1 MKKIVIFAGTTEGRR
16 LSEILAD
23 AGIAHTVCVA
33 TEYGEI
39 VMREQTDSTE
49 AAQADG
55 QPLVELHCGRM
66 DREQMQKFLHDE
78 GYEIVV
84 DATHPYARAVTEN
97 LWGAV
102 DTLKSLEKDAHFPIY
117 LRLEREIAGITEA
130 DGNVTNIQYFENNA
144 DCAKA
149 LENTEGNILLTT
161 GSKELA
167 VYCASGRLNNRLYVR
182 ILPGRESLEL
192 CMDQGIKGRQ
202 ILALQ
207 GPFSTEMNAA
217 ILKQYDIRHMV
228 TKNSGRT
235 GGYQEKLA
243 AAEMLGIPVYV
254 IEPAQKTSDA
264 AGNIPGTD
272 AYSFAGICGKLE
284 QLCDCKLSPQ
294 GSLEICLAGIGMGS
308 KDGQTQEVQH
318 AIETADILL
327 GAERMIEGYSA
338 RIEKKP
344 YYMTAQILPY
354 LEQLQE
360 SESLAQQGTLR
371 VTVLFSGDTGFYSG
385 CRKLYVALQEAIAAG
400 QLKGSVKILPGISS
414 VVSLAARVGESYE
427 DAAVLSMHGK
437 KLNHLPA
444 TVAGHEKTFL
454 LTSGSEDIRKIGRML
469 TETGLG
475 TCEVIVGYQLS
486 YPEEN
491 IRILTPE
498 QCEEIT
504 EDGLYTCMIRNPHP
518 QPGRLTHGR
527 EDTCFLRD
535 SSGTEG
541 KMRRTPMTKEEVREV
556 SICKLHLTERSV
568 VYDIGSGT
576 GSVAVEIAGLS
587 GQLQVYA
594 IERKP
599 EAVELLRKNRE
610 HFRMDNMEI
619 IEAPA
624 PEGLEE
630 LPVPTHAFIGG
641 SGGRLQEILQV
652 LYRKNPHM
660 RIVINAISMET
671 IAELREVMETFPVED
686 EEILQMQ
693 VNRVKKFWSYHL
705 PQAENPVWICSFTF
719 RERETDLVDKVKKAL
734 LAEEENRNR
743 GNGEVQR

>member
-39 VMREQTDSTE
+39 VMREQTDAETVR
-49 AAQADG
+49 AKG
-55 QPLVELHCGRM
+55 QPLVSLHRGRM
-66 DREQMQKFLHDE
+66 DREQMEEFLRNE

-84 DATHPYARAVTEN
+84 DATHPYARVVTEN
-97 LWGAV
+97 IRDAV
-102 DTLKSLEKDAHFPIY
+102 KTQSPIY
-117 LRLEREIAGITEA
+117 LRLEREIAETPEA
-130 DGNVTNIQYFENNA
+130 EDPAVSIRYFESNA
-144 DCAKA
+144 DCANV

-167 VYCASGRLNNRLYVR
+167 TYCASGRLHDRLYVR

-192 CMDQGIKGRQ
+192 CMEQGIKGRQ

-207 GPFSTEMNAA
+207 GPFSTEMNVA

-235 GGYQEKLA
+235 GGYQEKLEA
-243 AAEMLGIPVYV
+243 AKMLGIPVYV
-254 IEPAQKTSDA
+254 IQPARKAWDT
-264 AGNIPGTD
+264 
-272 AYSFAGICGKLE
+272 YSFAGICEKLE
-284 QLCDCKLSPQ
+284 QLCDCKISGQ
-294 GSLEICLAGIGMGS
+294 GSMEICLAGIGMGS
-308 KDGQTQEVQH
+308 KVGQTQEVQH

-327 GAERMIEGYSA
+327 GAERMIERYSA
-338 RIEKKP
+338 KIEKRP
-344 YYMTAQILPY
+344 YYMTEQILPY

-360 SESLAQQGTLR
+360 NGITAQKDPLR

-385 CRKLYVALQEAIAAG
+385 CRKLYVALQEAVAIGALNAE
-400 QLKGSVKILPGISS
+400 VRILPGISS
-414 VVSLAARVGESYE
+414 VATLAARVGESYE
-427 DAAVLSMHGK
+427 DAAILSMHGK
-437 KLNHLPA
+437 KLNRLST
-444 TVAGHEKTFL
+444 TVESHEKVFL
-454 LTSGSEDIRKIGRML
+454 LTSGSEDIRKIGRSLAEAGL
-469 TETGLG
+469 TD
-475 TCEVIVGYQLS
+475 CEVTVGYQLS
-486 YPEEN
+486 YPEES
-491 IRILTPE
+491 IRILTPG
-498 QCEEIT
+498 QCEKIT
-504 EDGLYTCMIRNPHP
+504 GEGLYTCLIRNPHW
-518 QPGRLTHGR
+518 QPERLTHGR
-527 EDTCFLRD
+527 ADICFLRD
-535 SSGTEG
+535 A
-541 KMRRTPMTKEEVREV
+541 KTPMTKEEVREV
-556 SICKLHLTERSV
+556 SICKLHLTQNAV

-576 GSVAVEIAGLS
+576 GSVAIEIAGVP
-587 GQLQVYA
+587 GRVQVYA

-610 HFRMDNMEI
+610 HFHMDNIQI

-641 SGGRLQEILQV
+641 SGGRLLDILQV

-671 IAELREVMETFPVED
+671 IAELKEVLDTFPVEE

-693 VNRVKKFWSYHL
+693 VSRVKKLLNYHL

-719 RERETDLVDKVKKAL
+719 RETGTDPMDNEKKTKQDAGETGNGK
-734 LAEEENRNR
+734 
-743 GNGEVQR
+743 NGEVQR

>member
-16 LSEILAD
+16 LSEILAE
-23 AGIAHTVCVA
+23 AGVAHTVCVA

-39 VMREQTDSTE
+39 VMREQTETMD
-49 AAQADG
+49 AAQAG
-55 QPLVELHCGRM
+55 SHPLVCLHRGRM
-66 DREQMQKFLHDE
+66 DREQMQNFLRE
-78 GYEIVV
+78 GEYEVVV
-84 DATHPYARAVTEN
+84 DATHPYAQIVTEN
-97 LWGAV
+97 IRSAV
-102 DTLKSLEKDAHFPIY
+102 EALQPLEKETQFPIY
-117 LRLEREIAGITEA
+117 LRLEREISGAAEA
-130 DGNVTNIQYFENNA
+130 DDSAENIRYFEKNA

-149 LENTEGNILLTT
+149 LEDTEGNILLTT

-167 VYCASGRLNNRLYVR
+167 AYCASGRLNDRLYVR

-192 CMDQGIKGRQ
+192 CMEQGIKGRQ

-217 ILKQYDIRHMV
+217 IFKQYDIRHMV
-228 TKNSGRT
+228 TKNSGRA
-235 GGYQEKLA
+235 GGYQEKLEA
-243 AAEMLGIPVYV
+243 AKLQKIPVYV
-254 IEPAQKTSDA
+254 IEPEQKTSDA
-264 AGNIPGTD
+264 AGSTGGRDT
-272 AYSFAGICGKLE
+272 YSFTGICEKLE
-284 QLCDCKLSPQ
+284 QFCGCKISPR

-308 KDGQTQEVQH
+308 RDNLTGEVQH

-344 YYMTAQILPY
+344 YYMTTQILPY
-354 LEQLQE
+354 LEKLQE
-360 SESLAQQGTLR
+360 SDIMAQHETLR

-385 CRKLYVALQEAIAAG
+385 CGKLYAALQEAVATG
-400 QLKGSVKILPGISS
+400 WLKGRVQILPGLSS

-437 KLNHLPA
+437 KMNRLAA
-444 TVAGHEKTFL
+444 TVESHEKTFL

-469 TETGLG
+469 TETGL
-475 TCEVIVGYQLS
+475 TDCEVIAGYQMS

-491 IRILTPE
+491 IRFLTPE
-498 QCEEIT
+498 QCEEVT
-504 EDGLYTCMIRNPHP
+504 EEGLYTCLIRNPHP

-527 EDTCFLRD
+527 ADACFLRD
-535 SSGTEG
+535 TSGTEG
-541 KMRRTPMTKEEVREV
+541 KLRRTPMTKEEVREV
-556 SICKLHLTERSV
+556 SICKLHLTKRAV

-587 GQLQVYA
+587 GQVQVYA

-610 HFRMDNMEI
+610 YFHMDNMQI

-641 SGGRLQEILQV
+641 SGGRLLEILQV

-671 IAELREVMETFPVED
+671 IEELREVLKAFPVEE

-693 VNRVKKFWSYHL
+693 VNRVKKLGSYHM

-719 RERETDLVDKVKKAL
+719 RERGTDPADNV
-734 LAEEENRNR
+734 
-743 GNGEVQR
+743 

>member
-23 AGIAHTVCVA
+23 AGISHTVCVA

-39 VMREQTDSTE
+39 VMREQMDAE
-49 AAQADG
+49 AAGAKK
-55 QPLVELHCGRM
+55 QPLVFLHRGRM
-66 DREQMQKFLHDE
+66 DRKQMEEFLCNE
-78 GYEIVV
+78 GYDIVV
-84 DATHPYARAVTEN
+84 DATHPYARVVTEN
-97 LWGAV
+97 IRDAV
-102 DTLKSLEKDAHFPIY
+102 KTQSPIY
-117 LRLEREIAGITEA
+117 LRLEREISQTPEA
-130 DGNVTNIQYFENNA
+130 EDPAVSIRYFESNA

-167 VYCASGRLNNRLYVR
+167 TYCASGRLHDRLYVR

-192 CMDQGIKGRQ
+192 CMEQGIKGRQ

-235 GGYQEKLA
+235 GGYQEKLEA
-243 AAEMLGIPVYV
+243 AKMLGIPVYV
-254 IEPAQKTSDA
+254 IEPARKTPDA
-264 AGNIPGTD
+264 TGHMLRTD
-272 AYSFAGICGKLE
+272 TYSFTGICEKLE
-284 QLCDCKLSPQ
+284 QLCDCKLSGQ
-294 GSLEICLAGIGMGS
+294 GSMEICLAGIGMGS

-318 AIETADILL
+318 AIETVDILL
-327 GAERMIEGYSA
+327 GAERMIERYSA
-338 RIEKKP
+338 KIEKRP
-344 YYMTAQILPY
+344 YYMAEQILPY
-354 LEQLQE
+354 LEQLQKNG
-360 SESLAQQGTLR
+360 LTAQKDPLR

-400 QLKGSVKILPGISS
+400 ALNAEVRILPGISS

-427 DAAVLSMHGK
+427 DAAILSMHGK
-437 KLNHLPA
+437 KLNRLSA
-444 TVAGHEKTFL
+444 TVESHEKVFL
-454 LTSGSEDIRKIGRML
+454 LTSGSEDIRKIGRLLAEAGL
-469 TETGLG
+469 TD
-475 TCEVIVGYQLS
+475 CEVIVGYQLS
-486 YPEEN
+486 YPEES
-491 IRILTPE
+491 IRTLTPE

-504 EDGLYTCMIRNPHP
+504 GEGLYTCLIRNPHW
-518 QPGRLTHGR
+518 QPERLTHGR
-527 EDTCFLRD
+527 ADICFLRD
-535 SSGTEG
+535 A
-541 KMRRTPMTKEEVREV
+541 KTPMTKEEVREV
-556 SICKLHLTERSV
+556 SICKLHLTQNAV

-576 GSVAVEIAGLS
+576 GSVAIEIAGMP
-587 GQLQVYA
+587 GGVQVYA

-599 EAVELLRKNRE
+599 EAVELLRKNRAQF
-610 HFRMDNMEI
+610 HMDNIQI

-641 SGGRLQEILQV
+641 SGGRLLDILRV

-671 IAELREVMETFPVED
+671 IAELKEVLDTFPVAE

-693 VNRVKKFWSYHL
+693 VSRVKKLGGYHL
-705 PQAENPVWICSFTF
+705 PKAENPVWICSFTF
-719 RERETDLVDKVKKAL
+719 REIGTDPMDNEEKTKPDAGETGNGK
-734 LAEEENRNR
+734 
-743 GNGEVQR
+743 NGEVQR

>member
-39 VMREQTDSTE
+39 VMREQTVAD
-49 AAQADG
+49 AAGAKE
-55 QPLVELHCGRM
+55 QPLVSLRRGRM
-66 DREQMQKFLHDE
+66 DQKQMEEFLCNE

-84 DATHPYARAVTEN
+84 DATHPYAKVVTEN
-97 LWGAV
+97 LRGAV
-102 DTLKSLEKDAHFPIY
+102 ATLQTSEKKAQFPIY
-117 LRLEREIAGITEA
+117 LRLEREIVETPEA
-130 DGNVTNIQYFENNA
+130 ENPAVNIRYFESNA
-144 DCAKA
+144 DCARA

-167 VYCASGRLNNRLYVR
+167 MYCTSGRLHDRLYVR

-192 CMDQGIKGRQ
+192 CMEQGIKGRQ

-235 GGYQEKLA
+235 GGYQEKLEA
-243 AAEMLGIPVYV
+243 AKILGIPVYV
-254 IEPAQKTSDA
+254 IQPAKKA
-264 AGNIPGTD
+264 VD
-272 AYSFAGICGKLE
+272 AYSFAGICRKLE
-284 QLCDCKLSPQ
+284 QLCDCKFSGQ
-294 GSLEICLAGIGMGS
+294 GSMEIRLAGIGMGS

-327 GAERMIEGYSA
+327 GAERMIERYSA
-338 RIEKKP
+338 KIEKRP
-344 YYMTAQILPY
+344 YYMTEQILPY
-354 LEQLQE
+354 LEQLQKNGIT
-360 SESLAQQGTLR
+360 AQQKPLR

-385 CRKLYVALQEAIAAG
+385 CRKLYVALQEAVAAG
-400 QLKGSVKILPGISS
+400 VLNAGVQILPGISS
-414 VVSLAARVGESYE
+414 VVSLSARVGESYE
-427 DAAVLSMHGK
+427 DAAILSMHGK
-437 KLNHLPA
+437 KLNRLSA
-444 TVAGHEKTFL
+444 TVESHEKVFL
-454 LTSGSEDIRKIGRML
+454 LTSGSEDIRKIGRLLAEAGL
-469 TETGLG
+469 TD
-475 TCEVIVGYQLS
+475 CEVTVGYQMS

-491 IRILTPE
+491 IRLLTPGK
-498 QCEEIT
+498 CEEIT
-504 EDGLYTCMIRNPHP
+504 EEGLYTCLIRNPHW
-518 QPGRLTHGR
+518 QPERLTHGR
-527 EDTCFLRD
+527 ADTCFLRD
-535 SSGTEG
+535 A
-541 KMRRTPMTKEEVREV
+541 KTPMTKEEVREV
-556 SICKLHLTERSV
+556 SICKLHLTQNAV

-576 GSVAVEIAGLS
+576 GSVAIEIAGVP
-587 GQLQVYA
+587 GEVQVYA

-610 HFRMDNMEI
+610 QFHMDNIQI

-641 SGGRLQEILQV
+641 SGGRLMDILRV
-652 LYRKNPHM
+652 LYRKNSHM

-671 IAELREVMETFPVED
+671 IAEFKEVLDTFPVEE

-693 VNRVKKFWSYHL
+693 VSRVKKLGGYHL

-719 RERETDLVDKVKKAL
+719 REIGTDPMDNATKTKQDAGETGNGK
-734 LAEEENRNR
+734 
-743 GNGEVQR
+743 NGEVQR

>member
-39 VMREQTDSTE
+39 VMREQMDAE
-49 AAQADG
+49 AAGAKK
-55 QPLVELHCGRM
+55 QPLVSLHRGRM
-66 DREQMQKFLHDE
+66 DRKQIEEFLCNE

-84 DATHPYARAVTEN
+84 DATHPYARVVTEN
-97 LWGAV
+97 IRDAV
-102 DTLKSLEKDAHFPIY
+102 KTQSPIY
-117 LRLEREIAGITEA
+117 LRLEREISKTPEA
-130 DGNVTNIQYFENNA
+130 EDPAVSIRYFESNA

-167 VYCASGRLNNRLYVR
+167 TYCASGRLRERLYVR

-192 CMDQGIKGRQ
+192 CMEQGIKGRQ

-235 GGYQEKLA
+235 GGYQEKLEA
-243 AAEMLGIPVYV
+243 AKMLGIPVYV
-254 IEPAQKTSDA
+254 IEPARKTPDA
-264 AGNIPGTD
+264 TGHMLRTD
-272 AYSFAGICGKLE
+272 TYSFAGICGKLE
-284 QLCDCKLSPQ
+284 QLCDCKLSGQ
-294 GSLEICLAGIGMGS
+294 GSMEICLAGIGMGS

-327 GAERMIEGYSA
+327 GAERMIERYSA
-338 RIEKKP
+338 KIEKRP
-344 YYMTAQILPY
+344 YYMTEQILPY
-354 LEQLQE
+354 LEQLQKNGIT
-360 SESLAQQGTLR
+360 AQKDPLR

-385 CRKLYVALQEAIAAG
+385 CRKLYVALQETIAAG
-400 QLKGSVKILPGISS
+400 ALNAGVRILPGISS

-427 DAAVLSMHGK
+427 DAAILSMHGK
-437 KLNHLPA
+437 KLNRLSA
-444 TVAGHEKTFL
+444 TVESHEKVFL
-454 LTSGSEDIRKIGRML
+454 LTSGSEDIRKIGRLLAEAGL
-469 TETGLG
+469 TD
-475 TCEVIVGYQLS
+475 CEVIVGYQLS
-486 YPEEN
+486 YPEES

-498 QCEEIT
+498 QCEKIT
-504 EDGLYTCMIRNPHP
+504 GEGLYTCLIHNPHW
-518 QPGRLTHGR
+518 QPERLTHGR
-527 EDTCFLRD
+527 ADICFLRD
-535 SSGTEG
+535 A
-541 KMRRTPMTKEEVREV
+541 KTPMTKEEVREV
-556 SICKLHLTERSV
+556 SICKLHLTENAV

-576 GSVAVEIAGLS
+576 GSVAIEIAGVP
-587 GQLQVYA
+587 GGVQVYA

-610 HFRMDNMEI
+610 HFHMDNIQI

-641 SGGRLQEILQV
+641 SSGRLLDILQT

-671 IAELREVMETFPVED
+671 IAELKEVLDTFPVEE

-693 VNRVKKFWSYHL
+693 VSRVKKLGGYHL

-719 RERETDLVDKVKKAL
+719 RETGTDPMDNAKKIKPGIGEAG
-734 LAEEENRNR
+734 N
-743 GNGEVQR
+743 GKNGEVQR

>member
-1 MKKIVIFAGTTEGRR
+1 MKKTVIFAGTTEGRR

-23 AGIAHTVCVA
+23 AGITHTVCVA

-39 VMREQTDSTE
+39 VMREQTDAE
-49 AAQADG
+49 AARTKE
-55 QPLVELHCGRM
+55 QPFVSLHRGRM
-66 DREQMQKFLHDE
+66 DREQMEEFLRNE

-84 DATHPYARAVTEN
+84 DATHPYARVVTEN
-97 LWGAV
+97 IQSAV
-102 DTLKSLEKDAHFPIY
+102 NTLRTTERETQFPIY
-117 LRLEREIAGITEA
+117 LRLEREISETPEA
-130 DGNVTNIQYFENNA
+130 EDPVVSIRYFESNA

-167 VYCASGRLNNRLYVR
+167 TYCASGRLHDRLYVR

-192 CMDQGIKGRQ
+192 CMEQGIKGRQ

-235 GGYQEKLA
+235 GGYQEKLEA
-243 AAEMLGIPVYV
+243 AKMLGIPVYV
-254 IEPAQKTSDA
+254 IEPARKTPDA
-264 AGNIPGTD
+264 TGHMLRTD
-272 AYSFAGICGKLE
+272 TYSFAEICGKLE
-284 QLCDCKLSPQ
+284 QLCDCKLSGQ
-294 GSLEICLAGIGMGS
+294 GSMEICLAGIGMGS

-327 GAERMIEGYSA
+327 GAERMIERYSA
-338 RIEKKP
+338 KIEKRP
-344 YYMTAQILPY
+344 YYMTEQILPY
-354 LEQLQE
+354 LEQLQKNG
-360 SESLAQQGTLR
+360 LTAQKDPLR

-385 CRKLYVALQEAIAAG
+385 CRKLYVALQEAVAAG
-400 QLKGSVKILPGISS
+400 ALNAGVRILPGISS
-414 VVSLAARVGESYE
+414 VATLAARVGESYE
-427 DAAVLSMHGK
+427 DAAILSMHGK
-437 KLNHLPA
+437 KLNRLSA
-444 TVAGHEKTFL
+444 TVESHEKVFL
-454 LTSGSEDIRKIGRML
+454 LTSGSEDIRKIGHLLAEAGL
-469 TETGLG
+469 TD
-475 TCEVIVGYQLS
+475 CEVIVGYQLS
-486 YPEEN
+486 YPEES
-491 IRILTPE
+491 IRILTPG

-504 EDGLYTCMIRNPHP
+504 EEGLYTCLICNPHW
-518 QPGRLTHGR
+518 QPERLTHGR
-527 EDTCFLRD
+527 ADICFLRD
-535 SSGTEG
+535 ASETEG
-541 KMRRTPMTKEEVREV
+541 KIRRTPMTKEEVREV
-556 SICKLHLTERSV
+556 SICKLHLTQNAV

-576 GSVAVEIAGLS
+576 GSVAIEIAGVP
-587 GQLQVYA
+587 GGVQVYA

-610 HFRMDNMEI
+610 HFHMDNIQI

-641 SGGRLQEILQV
+641 SGGRLLDILQV

-671 IAELREVMETFPVED
+671 IAELKEVLDTFPVEE

-693 VNRVKKFWSYHL
+693 VSRVKKLLSYHL

-719 RERETDLVDKVKKAL
+719 RETGTDPMDNEKKTKQDAGETGNGK
-734 LAEEENRNR
+734 
-743 GNGEVQR
+743 NGEVQR

>member
-23 AGIAHTVCVA
+23 AGITHTVCVA

-39 VMREQTDSTE
+39 VMREQTDAETARTKE
-49 AAQADG
+49 
-55 QPLVELHCGRM
+55 QPFVSLHRGRM
-66 DREQMQKFLHDE
+66 DREQMEEFLRNE

-84 DATHPYARAVTEN
+84 DATHPYARVVTEN
-97 LWGAV
+97 IQSAV
-102 DTLKSLEKDAHFPIY
+102 NTLRTTERETQFPIY
-117 LRLEREIAGITEA
+117 LRLEREIAETPEA
-130 DGNVTNIQYFENNA
+130 EDPAVSIRYFESNA

-167 VYCASGRLNNRLYVR
+167 TYCASGRLHDRLYVR

-192 CMDQGIKGRQ
+192 CMEQGIKGRQ

-207 GPFSTEMNAA
+207 GPFSTEMNVA

-235 GGYQEKLA
+235 GGYQEKLEA
-243 AAEMLGIPVYV
+243 AKMLGIPVYV
-254 IEPAQKTSDA
+254 IQPAGKAWDT
-264 AGNIPGTD
+264 
-272 AYSFAGICGKLE
+272 YSFAGICEKLE
-284 QLCDCKLSPQ
+284 QLCDCKISGQ
-294 GSLEICLAGIGMGS
+294 GSMEICLAGIGMGS
-308 KDGQTQEVQH
+308 KVGQTQEVQH

-327 GAERMIEGYSA
+327 GAERMIERYSA
-338 RIEKKP
+338 KIEKRP
-344 YYMTAQILPY
+344 YYMTEQILPY

-360 SESLAQQGTLR
+360 NGITAQKDPLR

-385 CRKLYVALQEAIAAG
+385 CRKLYVALQEAVAIGALNAE
-400 QLKGSVKILPGISS
+400 VRILPGISS
-414 VVSLAARVGESYE
+414 VATLAARVGESYE
-427 DAAVLSMHGK
+427 DAAILSMHGK
-437 KLNHLPA
+437 KLNRLST
-444 TVAGHEKTFL
+444 TVESHEKVFL
-454 LTSGSEDIRKIGRML
+454 LTSGSEDIRKIGRSLAEAGL
-469 TETGLG
+469 TD
-475 TCEVIVGYQLS
+475 CEVTVGYQLS
-486 YPEEN
+486 YPEES
-491 IRILTPE
+491 IRILTPG

-504 EDGLYTCMIRNPHP
+504 GEGLYTCLIRNPHW
-518 QPGRLTHGR
+518 QPERLTHGR
-527 EDTCFLRD
+527 ADICFLRD
-535 SSGTEG
+535 A
-541 KMRRTPMTKEEVREV
+541 KTPMTKEEVREV
-556 SICKLHLTERSV
+556 SICKLHLTQNAV

-576 GSVAVEIAGLS
+576 GSVAIEIAGVP
-587 GQLQVYA
+587 GRVQVYA

-599 EAVELLRKNRE
+599 EAVELLRKNRA
-610 HFRMDNMEI
+610 HFHMDNIQI

-641 SGGRLQEILQV
+641 SGGRLLDILQV

-671 IAELREVMETFPVED
+671 IAELKEVLDTFPVEE

-693 VNRVKKFWSYHL
+693 VSRVKKLLSYHL

-719 RERETDLVDKVKKAL
+719 RETGTDPMDNEKKTKQDAGETGNGK
-734 LAEEENRNR
+734 
-743 GNGEVQR
+743 NGEVQR

>member
-39 VMREQTDSTE
+39 VMREQTKGTE
-49 AAQADG
+49 AARAKE
-55 QPLVELHCGRM
+55 QPLVSLHRGRM
-66 DREQMQKFLHDE
+66 DRKQIEEFLCNE

-84 DATHPYARAVTEN
+84 DATHPYARVVTEN
-97 LWGAV
+97 IRDAV
-102 DTLKSLEKDAHFPIY
+102 KTQSPIY
-117 LRLEREIAGITEA
+117 LRLEREIAETPEA
-130 DGNVTNIQYFENNA
+130 ENPAVSIRYFESNA
-144 DCAKA
+144 DCAKV

-167 VYCASGRLNNRLYVR
+167 TYCASGRLHDRLYVR

-192 CMDQGIKGRQ
+192 CMEQGIKGRQ

-235 GGYQEKLA
+235 GGYREKLEA
-243 AAEMLGIPVYV
+243 AKMLGIPVYV
-254 IEPAQKTSDA
+254 IQPARK
-264 AGNIPGTD
+264 AGDT
-272 AYSFAGICGKLE
+272 YSFAGICGKLE
-284 QLCDCKLSPQ
+284 QLCDCKLSGQ
-294 GSLEICLAGIGMGS
+294 GSMEIRLAGIGMGS

-327 GAERMIEGYSA
+327 GAERMIERYSA
-338 RIEKKP
+338 KIEKRP
-344 YYMTAQILPY
+344 YYMTEQILPY
-354 LEQLQE
+354 LEQLQKNGFT
-360 SESLAQQGTLR
+360 AQKDPLR

-385 CRKLYVALQEAIAAG
+385 CRKLYAALQEAIAAG
-400 QLKGSVKILPGISS
+400 ALNAGVRILPGISS

-427 DAAVLSMHGK
+427 DAAILSMHGK
-437 KLNHLPA
+437 KLNRLSA
-444 TVAGHEKTFL
+444 TVESHEKVFL
-454 LTSGSEDIRKIGRML
+454 LTSGSEDIRKIGRSLAEAGL
-469 TETGLG
+469 TD
-475 TCEVIVGYQLS
+475 CEVIVGYQMS
-486 YPEEN
+486 YPEES

-504 EDGLYTCMIRNPHP
+504 EEGLYTCLIRNPHW
-518 QPGRLTHGR
+518 QPECLTHGR
-527 EDTCFLRD
+527 ADICFLRD
-535 SSGTEG
+535 A
-541 KMRRTPMTKEEVREV
+541 KTPMTKEEVREV
-556 SICKLHLTERSV
+556 SICKLHLTQNAV

-576 GSVAVEIAGLS
+576 GSVAIEIAGVP
-587 GQLQVYA
+587 GRVQVYA

-599 EAVELLRKNRE
+599 EAVELLRKNQE
-610 HFRMDNMEI
+610 QFHMDNIQI

-641 SGGRLQEILQV
+641 SGGRLLDILQV

-671 IAELREVMETFPVED
+671 IAELKEVLDTFPMEE

-693 VNRVKKFWSYHL
+693 VSRVKKLGGYHL

-719 RERETDLVDKVKKAL
+719 RETETDPMDNTKKTKPGAG
-734 LAEEENRNR
+734 ETGN
-743 GNGEVQR
+743 GKNGEVQR

>member
-39 VMREQTDSTE
+39 VMREQMEGTE
-49 AAQADG
+49 AARTKG
-55 QPLVELHCGRM
+55 QPLVSLHRGRM
-66 DREQMQKFLHDE
+66 DRKQMEEFLCNE

-84 DATHPYARAVTEN
+84 DATHPYARVVTEN
-97 LWGAV
+97 IRDAV
-102 DTLKSLEKDAHFPIY
+102 KTQSPIY
-117 LRLEREIAGITEA
+117 LRLEREISETPEA
-130 DGNVTNIQYFENNA
+130 EDPAVSIRYFESNA

-167 VYCASGRLNNRLYVR
+167 TYCASGRLHDRLYVR

-192 CMDQGIKGRQ
+192 CMEQGIKGRQ

-235 GGYQEKLA
+235 GGYQEKLEA
-243 AAEMLGIPVYV
+243 AKMLGIPVYV
-254 IEPAQKTSDA
+254 IEPARKTPDA
-264 AGNIPGTD
+264 TGHMLRTD
-272 AYSFAGICGKLE
+272 TYSFAGICGKLE
-284 QLCDCKLSPQ
+284 QLCDCKLSGQ
-294 GSLEICLAGIGMGS
+294 GSMEICLAGIGMGS

-327 GAERMIEGYSA
+327 GAERMIERYSA
-338 RIEKKP
+338 KIEKRP
-344 YYMTAQILPY
+344 YYMTEQILPY
-354 LEQLQE
+354 LKQLQE
-360 SESLAQQGTLR
+360 NGITAQKDPLR

-385 CRKLYVALQEAIAAG
+385 CRKLYAALQEAVAIGA
-400 QLKGSVKILPGISS
+400 LKAEVRTLPGISS
-414 VVSLAARVGESYE
+414 VATLAARVGESYE
-427 DAAVLSMHGK
+427 DAAILSMHGK
-437 KLNHLPA
+437 KLNRLST
-444 TVAGHEKTFL
+444 TVESHEKVFL
-454 LTSGSEDIRKIGRML
+454 LTSGSEDIRKIGRLLAEAGL
-469 TETGLG
+469 TD
-475 TCEVIVGYQLS
+475 CEVIVGYQLS
-486 YPEEN
+486 YPEES
-491 IRILTPE
+491 IRILTPG

-504 EDGLYTCMIRNPHP
+504 EEGLYTCLIRNPHW
-518 QPGRLTHGR
+518 QPERLTHGR
-527 EDTCFLRD
+527 SDTCFLRD
-535 SSGTEG
+535 A
-541 KMRRTPMTKEEVREV
+541 KTPMTKEEVREV
-556 SICKLHLTERSV
+556 SICKLHLTQNAV

-576 GSVAVEIAGLS
+576 GSVAIEIAGVP
-587 GQLQVYA
+587 GGVQVYA

-610 HFRMDNMEI
+610 QFHMDNIQI

-641 SGGRLQEILQV
+641 SGGRLLDILRV

-671 IAELREVMETFPVED
+671 IAELKEVLDTFPVAE

-693 VNRVKKFWSYHL
+693 VSRVKKLLSYHL

-719 RERETDLVDKVKKAL
+719 REIGTDPMDNEEKTKPDAGETGNGK
-734 LAEEENRNR
+734 
-743 GNGEVQR
+743 NGEVQR

>member
-39 VMREQTDSTE
+39 VMREQMDAE
-49 AAQADG
+49 AAGAKK
-55 QPLVELHCGRM
+55 QPLVSLHRGRM
-66 DREQMQKFLHDE
+66 DRKQIEEFLRNE
-78 GYEIVV
+78 GYGIVV
-84 DATHPYARAVTEN
+84 DATHPYAKVVTEN
-97 LWGAV
+97 LRGAV
-102 DTLKSLEKDAHFPIY
+102 AALQTSEKKAQFPIY
-117 LRLEREIAGITEA
+117 LRLEREISETPEA
-130 DGNVTNIQYFENNA
+130 EDPAVSIRYFESNA

-167 VYCASGRLNNRLYVR
+167 TYCASGRLHDRLYVR

-192 CMDQGIKGRQ
+192 CMEQGIKGRQ

-235 GGYQEKLA
+235 GGYREKLEA
-243 AAEMLGIPVYV
+243 AKMLGIPVYV
-254 IEPAQKTSDA
+254 IEPARKTPDA
-264 AGNIPGTD
+264 TGHMLRTD
-272 AYSFAGICGKLE
+272 TYSFTGICGKLE
-284 QLCDCKLSPQ
+284 QLCDCKLSGQ
-294 GSLEICLAGIGMGS
+294 GSMEICLAGIGMGS

-318 AIETADILL
+318 VIETADILL

-338 RIEKKP
+338 KIEKRP
-344 YYMTAQILPY
+344 YYMAEQILPY
-354 LEQLQE
+354 LEQLQKNGFT
-360 SESLAQQGTLR
+360 AQKDPLR

-385 CRKLYVALQEAIAAG
+385 CRKLYVALQETIAAG
-400 QLKGSVKILPGISS
+400 ALNAGVRILPGISS

-427 DAAVLSMHGK
+427 DAAILSMHGK
-437 KLNHLPA
+437 KLNRLSA
-444 TVAGHEKTFL
+444 TVESHEKVFL
-454 LTSGSEDIRKIGRML
+454 LTSGSEDIRKIGRLLAEAGL
-469 TETGLG
+469 TD
-475 TCEVIVGYQLS
+475 CEVTVGYQLS
-486 YPEEN
+486 YPEES
-491 IRILTPE
+491 IQILTPE

-504 EDGLYTCMIRNPHP
+504 GEGLYTCLIRNPHW
-518 QPGRLTHGR
+518 QPERLTHGR
-527 EDTCFLRD
+527 ADICFLRD
-535 SSGTEG
+535 A
-541 KMRRTPMTKEEVREV
+541 KTPMTKEEVREV
-556 SICKLHLTERSV
+556 SICKLHLTQNAV

-576 GSVAVEIAGLS
+576 GSVAIEIAGVP
-587 GQLQVYA
+587 GGVQVYA

-599 EAVELLRKNRE
+599 EAVELLRKNQE
-610 HFRMDNMEI
+610 QFHMDNIQI
-619 IEAPA
+619 IEALA

-641 SGGRLQEILQV
+641 SGGRLLDILQV

-671 IAELREVMETFPVED
+671 IAELKEVLDTFPVEE

-693 VNRVKKFWSYHL
+693 VSRVKKLGGYHL

-719 RERETDLVDKVKKAL
+719 REIGTAPMDNAKKTKPSAGETGNGK
-734 LAEEENRNR
+734 
-743 GNGEVQR
+743 NGEVQR

>member
-39 VMREQTDSTE
+39 VMREQTDAE
-49 AAQADG
+49 AARTKE
-55 QPLVELHCGRM
+55 QPFVSLHRSRM
-66 DREQMQKFLHDE
+66 DREQMEEFLRNE

-84 DATHPYARAVTEN
+84 DATHPYARVVTEN
-97 LWGAV
+97 IQSAV
-102 DTLKSLEKDAHFPIY
+102 NTLRTTERETQFPIY
-117 LRLEREIAGITEA
+117 LRLEREISETPEA
-130 DGNVTNIQYFENNA
+130 EDPAVSIWYFESNA

-167 VYCASGRLNNRLYVR
+167 TYCASGRLHDRLYVR

-192 CMDQGIKGRQ
+192 CMEQGIKGRQ

-235 GGYQEKLA
+235 GGYQEKLEA
-243 AAEMLGIPVYV
+243 AKMLGIPVYV
-254 IEPAQKTSDA
+254 IQPARKAWDT
-264 AGNIPGTD
+264 
-272 AYSFAGICGKLE
+272 YSFAGICGKLE
-284 QLCDCKLSPQ
+284 QLCGCKFSGQ
-294 GSLEICLAGIGMGS
+294 GSMEICLAGIGMGS
-308 KDGQTQEVQH
+308 KVGQTQEVQH

-327 GAERMIEGYSA
+327 GAERMIERYSA
-338 RIEKKP
+338 KIEKRP
-344 YYMTAQILPY
+344 YYMTEQILPY

-360 SESLAQQGTLR
+360 NGITAQKDPLR

-385 CRKLYVALQEAIAAG
+385 CRKLYVALQEAVAIGALNAE
-400 QLKGSVKILPGISS
+400 VRILPGISS
-414 VVSLAARVGESYE
+414 VATLAARVGESYE
-427 DAAVLSMHGK
+427 DAAILSMHGK
-437 KLNHLPA
+437 KLNRLST
-444 TVAGHEKTFL
+444 TVESHEKVFL
-454 LTSGSEDIRKIGRML
+454 LTSGSEDIRKIGRSLAEAGL
-469 TETGLG
+469 TD
-475 TCEVIVGYQLS
+475 CEVTVGYQLS
-486 YPEEN
+486 YPEES
-491 IRILTPE
+491 IRILTPG
-498 QCEEIT
+498 QCEEIAG
-504 EDGLYTCMIRNPHP
+504 EGLYTCLIRNPHW
-518 QPGRLTHGR
+518 QPERLTHGR
-527 EDTCFLRD
+527 ADICFLRD
-535 SSGTEG
+535 A
-541 KMRRTPMTKEEVREV
+541 KTPMTKEEVREV
-556 SICKLHLTERSV
+556 SICKLHLTQNAV

-576 GSVAVEIAGLS
+576 GSVAIEIAGVP
-587 GQLQVYA
+587 GRVQVYA

-599 EAVELLRKNRE
+599 EAVELLRKNRA
-610 HFRMDNMEI
+610 HFHMDNIQI

-641 SGGRLQEILQV
+641 SGGRLLDILQV

-671 IAELREVMETFPVED
+671 IAELKEVLDTFPVEE

-693 VNRVKKFWSYHL
+693 VSRVKKLLNYHL

-719 RERETDLVDKVKKAL
+719 RETGTDPMDNEKKTKQDAGETGNGK
-734 LAEEENRNR
+734 
-743 GNGEVQR
+743 NGEVQR

>member
-39 VMREQTDSTE
+39 VMREQTDAE
-49 AAQADG
+49 AAGTKG
-55 QPLVELHCGRM
+55 QPLVSLHRGRM
-66 DREQMQKFLHDE
+66 DRQQMEEFLRNE

-84 DATHPYARAVTEN
+84 DATHPYAQVVTEN
-97 LWGAV
+97 IRDAV
-102 DTLKSLEKDAHFPIY
+102 KTQSSIY
-117 LRLEREIAGITEA
+117 LRLEREISETPEA
-130 DGNVTNIQYFENNA
+130 ENPTVSIRYFESNA

-167 VYCASGRLNNRLYVR
+167 TYCASGRLHDRLYVR

-192 CMDQGIKGRQ
+192 CMEQGIKGRQ

-235 GGYQEKLA
+235 GGYQEKLEA
-243 AAEMLGIPVYV
+243 AKMLGIPVYV
-254 IEPAQKTSDA
+254 IEPARKTPDA
-264 AGNIPGTD
+264 TGHMLRTD
-272 AYSFAGICGKLE
+272 TYSFAGICGKLE
-284 QLCDCKLSPQ
+284 QLCDCKLSGQ
-294 GSLEICLAGIGMGS
+294 GSMEICLAGIGMGS

-327 GAERMIEGYSA
+327 GAERMIERYSA
-338 RIEKKP
+338 KIEKRP
-344 YYMTAQILPY
+344 YYMTKQILPY
-354 LEQLQE
+354 LEQLQKNGTT
-360 SESLAQQGTLR
+360 AQKDPLR

-385 CRKLYVALQEAIAAG
+385 CRKLYVALQEAVTAG
-400 QLKGSVKILPGISS
+400 ALNAGVRILPGISS

-427 DAAVLSMHGK
+427 DAAILSMHGK
-437 KLNHLPA
+437 KLNRLSA
-444 TVAGHEKTFL
+444 TVESHEKVFL
-454 LTSGSEDIRKIGRML
+454 LTSGSEDIRKIGHLLAEAGL
-469 TETGLG
+469 TD
-475 TCEVIVGYQLS
+475 CEVIVGYQLS
-486 YPEEN
+486 YPEES
-491 IRILTPE
+491 IRTLTPE

-504 EDGLYTCMIRNPHP
+504 GEGLYTCLIRNPHW
-518 QPGRLTHGR
+518 QPERLTHGR
-527 EDTCFLRD
+527 ADICFLRD
-535 SSGTEG
+535 A
-541 KMRRTPMTKEEVREV
+541 KTPMTKEEVREV
-556 SICKLHLTERSV
+556 SICKLHLTQNAV

-576 GSVAVEIAGLS
+576 GSVAIEIAGMP
-587 GQLQVYA
+587 GGVQVYA

-599 EAVELLRKNRE
+599 EAVELLRKNRAQF
-610 HFRMDNMEI
+610 HMDNIQI

-641 SGGRLQEILQV
+641 SGGRLLDILRV

-671 IAELREVMETFPVED
+671 IAELKEVLDTFPVAE

-693 VNRVKKFWSYHL
+693 VSRVKKLGGYHL
-705 PQAENPVWICSFTF
+705 PKAENPVWICSFTF
-719 RERETDLVDKVKKAL
+719 RETGTNPMDNAKKTKQDAGE
-734 LAEEENRNR
+734 AAN
-743 GNGEVQR
+743 GKNGEVQR

>member
-39 VMREQTDSTE
+39 VMREQTKGIE
-49 AAQADG
+49 AAETKG
-55 QPLVELHCGRM
+55 QPLVSLHRGRM
-66 DREQMQKFLHDE
+66 DRQQMEEFLRNE

-84 DATHPYARAVTEN
+84 DATHPYARVVTEN
-97 LWGAV
+97 IRDAV
-102 DTLKSLEKDAHFPIY
+102 NTLRAMEKETQFPIY
-117 LRLEREIAGITEA
+117 LRLEREISETPEAEDPAVGIR
-130 DGNVTNIQYFENNA
+130 YFESNA

-167 VYCASGRLNNRLYVR
+167 TYCASGRLHDRLYVR

-192 CMDQGIKGRQ
+192 CMEQGIKGRQ

-235 GGYQEKLA
+235 GGYQEKLEA
-243 AAEMLGIPVYV
+243 AKMLGIPVYV
-254 IEPAQKTSDA
+254 IQPAGK
-264 AGNIPGTD
+264 AGDT
-272 AYSFAGICGKLE
+272 YSFAGICEKLE
-284 QLCDCKLSPQ
+284 QLCDCKLSGQ
-294 GSLEICLAGIGMGS
+294 GSMEICLAGIGMGS
-308 KDGQTQEVQH
+308 KEGQTQEVQH
-318 AIETADILL
+318 VIETADILL
-327 GAERMIEGYSA
+327 GAERMIERYSA
-338 RIEKKP
+338 KIEKRP
-344 YYMTAQILPY
+344 YYMTEQILPY

-360 SESLAQQGTLR
+360 NGITAQKDPLR

-385 CRKLYVALQEAIAAG
+385 CRKLYVALQEAAAIG
-400 QLKGSVKILPGISS
+400 ALNAEVRILPGISS
-414 VVSLAARVGESYE
+414 VATLAALVGESYE
-427 DAAVLSMHGK
+427 DAAILSMHGK
-437 KLNHLPA
+437 KLNRISA
-444 TVAGHEKTFL
+444 TVESHEKVFL
-454 LTSGSEDIRKIGRML
+454 LTSGSEDIRKIGRSLAEAGL
-469 TETGLG
+469 TD
-475 TCEVIVGYQLS
+475 CEVTVGYQLS
-486 YPEEN
+486 YPEES
-491 IRILTPE
+491 IRILTPG

-504 EDGLYTCMIRNPHP
+504 GEGLYTCLIRNPHW
-518 QPGRLTHGR
+518 QPERLTHGR
-527 EDTCFLRD
+527 ADACFLRD
-535 SSGTEG
+535 A
-541 KMRRTPMTKEEVREV
+541 KTPMTKEEVREV
-556 SICKLHLTERSV
+556 SICKLHLTQNAV

-576 GSVAVEIAGLS
+576 GSVAIEIAGVP
-587 GQLQVYA
+587 GRVQVYA

-599 EAVELLRKNRE
+599 EAVELLRKNRA
-610 HFRMDNMEI
+610 HFHMDNIQI

-641 SGGRLQEILQV
+641 SGGRLMDILRV

-671 IAELREVMETFPVED
+671 IAELKEVLDTFPVEE

-693 VNRVKKFWSYHL
+693 VSRVKKLLSYHL

-719 RERETDLVDKVKKAL
+719 RETGTDPMDNSKKTKQDAGET
-734 LAEEENRNR
+734 
-743 GNGEVQR
+743 GNGKNGEIQR

>member
-39 VMREQTDSTE
+39 VMREQMDAE
-49 AAQADG
+49 AAGAKK
-55 QPLVELHCGRM
+55 QPLVSLHRGRM
-66 DREQMQKFLHDE
+66 DRKQIEEFLRNE
-78 GYEIVV
+78 GYGIVV
-84 DATHPYARAVTEN
+84 DATHPYAKVVTEN
-97 LWGAV
+97 LRGAV
-102 DTLKSLEKDAHFPIY
+102 AALQTSEKKAQFPIY
-117 LRLEREIAGITEA
+117 LRLEREISETPEA
-130 DGNVTNIQYFENNA
+130 EDPAVSIRYFESNA

-167 VYCASGRLNNRLYVR
+167 TYCASGRLHDRLYVR

-192 CMDQGIKGRQ
+192 CMEQGIKGRQ

-235 GGYQEKLA
+235 GGYREKLEA
-243 AAEMLGIPVYV
+243 AKMLGIPVYV
-254 IEPAQKTSDA
+254 IQPARK
-264 AGNIPGTD
+264 AGDT
-272 AYSFAGICGKLE
+272 YSFAGICGKLE
-284 QLCDCKLSPQ
+284 QLCDCKLSGQ
-294 GSLEICLAGIGMGS
+294 GSMEICLAGIGMGS

-327 GAERMIEGYSA
+327 GAERMIERYSA
-338 RIEKKP
+338 KIEKRP
-344 YYMTAQILPY
+344 YYMTEQILPY

-360 SESLAQQGTLR
+360 NGITAQKDPLR

-385 CRKLYVALQEAIAAG
+385 CRKLYVALQEAVAIGALNAE
-400 QLKGSVKILPGISS
+400 VRILPGISS
-414 VVSLAARVGESYE
+414 VATLAARVGESYE
-427 DAAVLSMHGK
+427 DAAILSMHGK
-437 KLNHLPA
+437 KLNRLST
-444 TVAGHEKTFL
+444 TVESHEKVFL
-454 LTSGSEDIRKIGRML
+454 LTSGSEDIRKIGRSLAEAGL
-469 TETGLG
+469 TD
-475 TCEVIVGYQLS
+475 CEVTVGYQLS
-486 YPEEN
+486 YPEES
-491 IRILTPE
+491 IRILTPG

-504 EDGLYTCMIRNPHP
+504 GEGLYTCLIRNPHW
-518 QPGRLTHGR
+518 QPERLTHGR
-527 EDTCFLRD
+527 ADICFLRD
-535 SSGTEG
+535 V
-541 KMRRTPMTKEEVREV
+541 KTPMTKEEVREV
-556 SICKLHLTERSV
+556 SICKLHLTQNAV

-576 GSVAVEIAGLS
+576 GSVAIEIAGVP
-587 GQLQVYA
+587 GGVQVYA

-610 HFRMDNMEI
+610 QFHMDNIQI

-641 SGGRLQEILQV
+641 SGGRLLDILQT

-671 IAELREVMETFPVED
+671 IAELREVLEAFPVEE

-693 VNRVKKFWSYHL
+693 VSRVKKLGGYHL

-719 RERETDLVDKVKKAL
+719 REIGTDPMDNAKKTKQNAGETGNGK
-734 LAEEENRNR
+734 
-743 GNGEVQR
+743 NGEVQR

>member
-1 MKKIVIFAGTTEGRR
+1 M
-16 LSEILAD
+16 SEILAD

-39 VMREQTDSTE
+39 VMREQTESTK
-49 AAQADG
+49 AMQTAG
-55 QPLVELHCGRM
+55 QPIVNLHCGRM

-84 DATHPYARAVTEN
+84 DATHPYARVVTEN
-97 LWGAV
+97 LRGAV

-117 LRLEREIAGITEA
+117 LRLERKIDGITEA
-130 DGNVTNIQYFENNA
+130 DDIVTNVQYFENNA

-167 VYCASGRLNNRLYVR
+167 VYCASGRLKDRLHVR

-192 CMDQGIKGRQ
+192 CMEQGIKGRQ

-217 ILKQYDIRHMV
+217 ILKQYDIHHMV

-235 GGYQEKLA
+235 GGYQEKLEA
-243 AAEMLGIPVYV
+243 AKILGIPVYV
-254 IEPAQKTSDA
+254 IQPVKKAVDT
-264 AGNIPGTD
+264 
-272 AYSFAGICGKLE
+272 YSFAEICGKLE
-284 QLCDCKLSPQ
+284 QLCDCKLSGQ
-294 GSLEICLAGIGMGS
+294 GSMEICLAGIGMGS

-327 GAERMIEGYSA
+327 GAERMIERYSA
-338 RIEKKP
+338 KIEKRP
-344 YYMTAQILPY
+344 YYMTEQILPY
-354 LEQLQE
+354 LEQLQKNG
-360 SESLAQQGTLR
+360 LTAQKGPLR

-385 CRKLYVALQEAIAAG
+385 CRKLYVALQEAVAVGVLNAG
-400 QLKGSVKILPGISS
+400 VRILPGISS
-414 VVSLAARVGESYE
+414 VATLAARVGESYE
-427 DAAVLSMHGK
+427 DAAILSMHGK
-437 KLNHLPA
+437 KLNRLSA
-444 TVAGHEKTFL
+444 TVESHEKVFL
-454 LTSGSEDIRKIGRML
+454 LTSGSEDIRKIGHLLAEAGL
-469 TETGLG
+469 TD
-475 TCEVIVGYQLS
+475 CEVIVGYQLS
-486 YPEEN
+486 YPEES
-491 IRILTPE
+491 IRILTPG
-498 QCEEIT
+498 QCEDIT
-504 EDGLYTCMIRNPHP
+504 EEGLYTCLIRNPHW
-518 QPGRLTHGR
+518 QPERLTHGR
-527 EDTCFLRD
+527 ADTCFLRD
-535 SSGTEG
+535 A
-541 KMRRTPMTKEEVREV
+541 KTPMTKEEVREV
-556 SICKLHLTERSV
+556 SICKLHLTQNAV

-576 GSVAVEIAGLS
+576 GSVAIEIAGVP
-587 GQLQVYA
+587 GGVQVYA

-599 EAVELLRKNRE
+599 EAVELLRNNRA
-610 HFRMDNMEI
+610 HFHMDNIQI

-641 SGGRLQEILQV
+641 SGGRLLDILQV

-671 IAELREVMETFPVED
+671 IAELKEVLDTFPMEE

-693 VNRVKKFWSYHL
+693 VSRVKKLLSYHL

-719 RERETDLVDKVKKAL
+719 RETGTDPMDNAKKTKQNAGETGNGK
-734 LAEEENRNR
+734 
-743 GNGEVQR
+743 NGEVQR

>member
-39 VMREQTDSTE
+39 VMREQTDAE
-49 AAQADG
+49 AARTKE
-55 QPLVELHCGRM
+55 QPFVSLHRGRM
-66 DREQMQKFLHDE
+66 DREQMEEFLRNE

-84 DATHPYARAVTEN
+84 DATHPYARVVTEN
-97 LWGAV
+97 IQSAV
-102 DTLKSLEKDAHFPIY
+102 NTLRTTERETQFPIY
-117 LRLEREIAGITEA
+117 LRLEREISETPEA
-130 DGNVTNIQYFENNA
+130 EDPAVSIRYFESNA

-167 VYCASGRLNNRLYVR
+167 TYCASGRLHDRLYVR

-192 CMDQGIKGRQ
+192 CMEQGIKGRQ

-235 GGYQEKLA
+235 GGYQEKLEA
-243 AAEMLGIPVYV
+243 AKMLGIPVYV
-254 IEPAQKTSDA
+254 IQPAGKAWDT
-264 AGNIPGTD
+264 
-272 AYSFAGICGKLE
+272 YSFAGICEKLE
-284 QLCDCKLSPQ
+284 QLCDCKLSGQ
-294 GSLEICLAGIGMGS
+294 GSMEICLAGIGMGS

-327 GAERMIEGYSA
+327 GAERMIERYSA
-338 RIEKKP
+338 KIEKRP
-344 YYMTAQILPY
+344 YYMTEHILPY

-360 SESLAQQGTLR
+360 NGITAQKDPLR

-385 CRKLYVALQEAIAAG
+385 CRKLYVALQEAVAIGALNAE
-400 QLKGSVKILPGISS
+400 VRILPGISS
-414 VVSLAARVGESYE
+414 VATLAARVGESYE
-427 DAAVLSMHGK
+427 DAAILSMHGK
-437 KLNHLPA
+437 KLNRLST
-444 TVAGHEKTFL
+444 TVESHEKVFL
-454 LTSGSEDIRKIGRML
+454 LTSGSEDIRKIGRSLAEAGL
-469 TETGLG
+469 TD
-475 TCEVIVGYQLS
+475 CEVTVGYQLS
-486 YPEEN
+486 YPEES

-498 QCEEIT
+498 QCEKIT
-504 EDGLYTCMIRNPHP
+504 GEGLYTCLIRNPHW
-518 QPGRLTHGR
+518 QPERLTHGR
-527 EDTCFLRD
+527 ADICFLRD
-535 SSGTEG
+535 A
-541 KMRRTPMTKEEVREV
+541 KTPMTKEEVREV
-556 SICKLHLTERSV
+556 SICKLHLTQNAV

-576 GSVAVEIAGLS
+576 GSVAIEIAGVP
-587 GQLQVYA
+587 GQVQVYA

-599 EAVELLRKNRE
+599 EAVGLLRKNRE
-610 HFRMDNMEI
+610 HFHMDNIQI

-641 SGGRLQEILQV
+641 SGGRLLDILQV

-671 IAELREVMETFPVED
+671 IAELKEVLDTFPVEE

-693 VNRVKKFWSYHL
+693 VSRVKKLLNYHL

-719 RERETDLVDKVKKAL
+719 RETGNGK
-734 LAEEENRNR
+734 
-743 GNGEVQR
+743 NGEVQR

>member
-39 VMREQTDSTE
+39 VMREQTDAE
-49 AAQADG
+49 AAGTKG
-55 QPLVELHCGRM
+55 QPLVSLHCGRM
-66 DREQMQKFLHDE
+66 DRKQMEEFLRNE

-84 DATHPYARAVTEN
+84 DATHPYARVVTEN
-97 LWGAV
+97 IRDAV
-102 DTLKSLEKDAHFPIY
+102 KTQSPIY
-117 LRLEREIAGITEA
+117 LRLEREISETPEA
-130 DGNVTNIQYFENNA
+130 EDPAVSIRYFESNA

-149 LENTEGNILLTT
+149 LENTDGNILLTT

-167 VYCASGRLNNRLYVR
+167 TYCASGRLHDRLYVR

-192 CMDQGIKGRQ
+192 CMEQGIKGRQ

-217 ILKQYDIRHMV
+217 ILKQYDIRHLV

-235 GGYQEKLA
+235 GGYQEKLEA
-243 AAEMLGIPVYV
+243 AKMLGIPVYV
-254 IEPAQKTSDA
+254 IQPARKAWDT
-264 AGNIPGTD
+264 
-272 AYSFAGICGKLE
+272 YSFVGICEKLE
-284 QLCDCKLSPQ
+284 QLCDCKLSGQ
-294 GSLEICLAGIGMGS
+294 GSMEICLAGIGMGS

-327 GAERMIEGYSA
+327 GAERMIERYSA
-338 RIEKKP
+338 KIEKRP
-344 YYMTAQILPY
+344 YYMTEQILPY

-360 SESLAQQGTLR
+360 NGITAQKDPLR

-385 CRKLYVALQEAIAAG
+385 CRKLYMALQEAVATGTLNAG
-400 QLKGSVKILPGISS
+400 VRILPGISS

-427 DAAVLSMHGK
+427 DAVILSMHGK
-437 KLNHLPA
+437 KLNRLLA
-444 TVAGHEKTFL
+444 TVESHEKVFL
-454 LTSGSEDIRKIGRML
+454 LTSGSEDIRKIGRSLAEAGL
-469 TETGLG
+469 TD
-475 TCEVIVGYQLS
+475 CEVTVGYQLS
-486 YPEEN
+486 YPEES
-491 IRILTPE
+491 IRILTPG

-504 EDGLYTCMIRNPHP
+504 GEGLYTCLIRNPHW
-518 QPGRLTHGR
+518 QPERLTHGR
-527 EDTCFLRD
+527 ADICFLRD
-535 SSGTEG
+535 A
-541 KMRRTPMTKEEVREV
+541 KTPMTKEEVREV
-556 SICKLHLTERSV
+556 SICKLHLTENAV

-576 GSVAVEIAGLS
+576 GSVAIEIAGVP
-587 GQLQVYA
+587 GRVQVYA

-599 EAVELLRKNRE
+599 EAVELLRKNRAYF
-610 HFRMDNMEI
+610 HMDNIQI

-641 SGGRLQEILQV
+641 SGGRLMDILWA

-671 IAELREVMETFPVED
+671 IAELKEVLDTFPVEE

-693 VNRVKKFWSYHL
+693 VSRVKKLLSYHL

-719 RERETDLVDKVKKAL
+719 RETGKDPMDNSKKTKPG
-734 LAEEENRNR
+734 AEETGN
-743 GNGEVQR
+743 GKNGEVRR

>member
-39 VMREQTDSTE
+39 VMRDQTDAE
-49 AAQADG
+49 AARAKG
-55 QPLVELHCGRM
+55 HSLVSLHRGRM
-66 DREQMQKFLHDE
+66 DRKQMEEFLCND

-84 DATHPYARAVTEN
+84 DATHPYARVVTEN
-97 LWGAV
+97 IRDAV
-102 DTLKSLEKDAHFPIY
+102 KTQSSIY
-117 LRLEREIAGITEA
+117 LRLEREISQTPEA
-130 DGNVTNIQYFENNA
+130 EDPAVSIRHFESNA
-144 DCAKA
+144 DCAKV

-167 VYCASGRLNNRLYVR
+167 TYCASGRLHERLYVR

-192 CMDQGIKGRQ
+192 CMEQGIKGRQ

-235 GGYQEKLA
+235 GGYREKLEA
-243 AAEMLGIPVYV
+243 AKMLGIPVYV
-254 IEPAQKTSDA
+254 IQPVKNTVEAI
-264 AGNIPGTD
+264 GNMPRTD
-272 AYSFAGICGKLE
+272 TYSFEGICGKLE
-284 QLCDCKLSPQ
+284 QLCDCKLSGQ
-294 GSLEICLAGIGMGS
+294 GSMEICLAGIGMGS

-327 GAERMIEGYSA
+327 GAERMIERYSA
-338 RIEKKP
+338 KIEKRP
-344 YYMTAQILPY
+344 YYMTEQILPY
-354 LEQLQE
+354 LEQLQKNGFT
-360 SESLAQQGTLR
+360 AQKDPLR

-385 CRKLYVALQEAIAAG
+385 CRKLYVALQETIAAG
-400 QLKGSVKILPGISS
+400 ALNARVRILPGISS

-427 DAAVLSMHGK
+427 DAAILSMHGK
-437 KLNHLPA
+437 KLNRLSA
-444 TVAGHEKTFL
+444 TVESHEKVFL
-454 LTSGSEDIRKIGRML
+454 LTSGSEDIRKIGRLLAEAGL
-469 TETGLG
+469 TD
-475 TCEVIVGYQLS
+475 CEVIVGYQLS
-486 YPEEN
+486 YPEES
-491 IRILTPE
+491 IRILTPG

-504 EDGLYTCMIRNPHP
+504 EEGLYTCLIRNPHW
-518 QPGRLTHGR
+518 QPERLTHGR
-527 EDTCFLRD
+527 SDTCFLRD
-535 SSGTEG
+535 A
-541 KMRRTPMTKEEVREV
+541 KTPMTKEEVREV
-556 SICKLHLTERSV
+556 SICKLHLTQNAV

-576 GSVAVEIAGLS
+576 GSVAIEIAGVP
-587 GQLQVYA
+587 GGVQVYA

-599 EAVELLRKNRE
+599 ETVELLRKNRE
-610 HFRMDNMEI
+610 QFHMDNIQI

-630 LPVPTHAFIGG
+630 LPVPTHAFVGG
-641 SGGRLQEILQV
+641 SGGRLPDILQT

-671 IAELREVMETFPVED
+671 IAELKEVLDTFPVEE

-693 VNRVKKFWSYHL
+693 VSRVKKLGGYHL

-719 RERETDLVDKVKKAL
+719 RETGTNPMDNAKKTKPGIGETGNGK
-734 LAEEENRNR
+734 
-743 GNGEVQR
+743 NGEVQR

>member
-1 MKKIVIFAGTTEGRR
+1 MESRMKKIVIFAGTTEGRR

-39 VMREQTDSTE
+39 VMREQTVAD
-49 AAQADG
+49 AAGAKE
-55 QPLVELHCGRM
+55 QPLVSLRRGRM
-66 DREQMQKFLHDE
+66 DQKQMEEFLCNE

-84 DATHPYARAVTEN
+84 DATHPYAKVVTEN
-97 LWGAV
+97 LRGAV
-102 DTLKSLEKDAHFPIY
+102 ATLQTSEKKAQFPIY
-117 LRLEREIAGITEA
+117 LRLEREIVETPEA
-130 DGNVTNIQYFENNA
+130 ENPAVNIRYFESNA
-144 DCAKA
+144 DCARA

-167 VYCASGRLNNRLYVR
+167 MYCTSGRLHDRLYVR

-192 CMDQGIKGRQ
+192 CMEQGIKGRQ

-235 GGYQEKLA
+235 GGYQEKLEA
-243 AAEMLGIPVYV
+243 AKILGIPVYV
-254 IEPAQKTSDA
+254 IQPAKKA
-264 AGNIPGTD
+264 VD
-272 AYSFAGICGKLE
+272 AYSFAGICRKLE
-284 QLCDCKLSPQ
+284 QLCDCKFSGQ
-294 GSLEICLAGIGMGS
+294 GSMEIRLAGIGMGS

-327 GAERMIEGYSA
+327 GAERMIERYSA
-338 RIEKKP
+338 KIEKRP
-344 YYMTAQILPY
+344 YYMTEQILPY
-354 LEQLQE
+354 LEQLQKNGIT
-360 SESLAQQGTLR
+360 AQQKPLR

-385 CRKLYVALQEAIAAG
+385 CRKLYVALQEAVAAG
-400 QLKGSVKILPGISS
+400 VLNAGVQILPGISS
-414 VVSLAARVGESYE
+414 VVSLSARVGESYE
-427 DAAVLSMHGK
+427 DAAILSMHGK
-437 KLNHLPA
+437 KLNRLSA
-444 TVAGHEKTFL
+444 TVESHEKVFL
-454 LTSGSEDIRKIGRML
+454 LTSGSEDIRKIGRLLAEAGL
-469 TETGLG
+469 TD
-475 TCEVIVGYQLS
+475 CEVTVGYQMS

-491 IRILTPE
+491 IRLLTPGK
-498 QCEEIT
+498 CEEIT
-504 EDGLYTCMIRNPHP
+504 EEGLYTCLIRNPHW
-518 QPGRLTHGR
+518 QPERLTHGR
-527 EDTCFLRD
+527 ADTCFLRD
-535 SSGTEG
+535 A
-541 KMRRTPMTKEEVREV
+541 KTPMTKEEVREV
-556 SICKLHLTERSV
+556 SICKLHLTQNAV

-576 GSVAVEIAGLS
+576 GSVAIEIAGVP
-587 GQLQVYA
+587 GEVQVYA

-610 HFRMDNMEI
+610 QFHMDNIQI

-641 SGGRLQEILQV
+641 SGGRLMDILRV
-652 LYRKNPHM
+652 LYRKNSHM

-671 IAELREVMETFPVED
+671 IAEFKEVLDTFPVEE

-693 VNRVKKFWSYHL
+693 VSRVKKLGGYHL

-719 RERETDLVDKVKKAL
+719 REIGTDPMDNATKTKQDAGETGNGK
-734 LAEEENRNR
+734 
-743 GNGEVQR
+743 NGEVQR

>member
-39 VMREQTDSTE
+39 VMREQTDAE
-49 AAQADG
+49 AARTKE
-55 QPLVELHCGRM
+55 QPFVSLHRGRM
-66 DREQMQKFLHDE
+66 DREQMEEFLRNE

-84 DATHPYARAVTEN
+84 DATHPYAQVVTEN
-97 LWGAV
+97 IQSAV
-102 DTLKSLEKDAHFPIY
+102 NTLRTTERETQFPIY
-117 LRLEREIAGITEA
+117 LRLEREISETPEA
-130 DGNVTNIQYFENNA
+130 EDPVVSIRYFESNA

-167 VYCASGRLNNRLYVR
+167 MYCASGRLHDRLYVR

-192 CMDQGIKGRQ
+192 CMEQGIKGRQ

-207 GPFSTEMNAA
+207 GPFSTEMNVA

-235 GGYQEKLA
+235 GGYQEKLEA
-243 AAEMLGIPVYV
+243 AKMLEIPVYV
-254 IEPAQKTSDA
+254 ILPARKAVDT
-264 AGNIPGTD
+264 
-272 AYSFAGICGKLE
+272 YSFAGICGKLE
-284 QLCDCKLSPQ
+284 QLCDCKLSGQ
-294 GSLEICLAGIGMGS
+294 SSMEICLAGIGMGS

-327 GAERMIEGYSA
+327 GAERMIERYSA
-338 RIEKKP
+338 KIEKRP
-344 YYMTAQILPY
+344 YYMTEQILPY
-354 LEQLQE
+354 LEQLQKNG
-360 SESLAQQGTLR
+360 LTAQKAPLR

-385 CRKLYVALQEAIAAG
+385 CRKLYVALQETIAAG
-400 QLKGSVKILPGISS
+400 TLNAGVQILPGISS

-427 DAAVLSMHGK
+427 DAAILSMHGK
-437 KLNHLPA
+437 KLNRLSA
-444 TVAGHEKTFL
+444 TVESHEKVFL
-454 LTSGSEDIRKIGRML
+454 LTSGSEDIRKIGRSLAEAGL
-469 TETGLG
+469 TD
-475 TCEVIVGYQLS
+475 CEVTVGYQMS
-486 YPEEN
+486 YPEES
-491 IRILTPE
+491 IRILTPG

-504 EDGLYTCMIRNPHP
+504 GEGLYTCLIRNPHW
-518 QPGRLTHGR
+518 QPERLTHGR
-527 EDTCFLRD
+527 ADICFLRD
-535 SSGTEG
+535 V
-541 KMRRTPMTKEEVREV
+541 KTPMTKEEVREV
-556 SICKLHLTERSV
+556 SICKLHLTQNAV

-576 GSVAVEIAGLS
+576 GSVAIEIAGVP
-587 GQLQVYA
+587 GRVQVYA

-599 EAVELLRKNRE
+599 EAVELLRKNQE
-610 HFRMDNMEI
+610 HFHMDNIQI

-641 SGGRLQEILQV
+641 SGGRLLDILQV

-671 IAELREVMETFPVED
+671 IAELKEVLDTFPMEE

-693 VNRVKKFWSYHL
+693 VSRVKKFLSYHL

-719 RERETDLVDKVKKAL
+719 RETGTDPMDNAKKTKQNAGETGNGK
-734 LAEEENRNR
+734 
-743 GNGEVQR
+743 NGEVQR

>member
-39 VMREQTDSTE
+39 VMREQTDAE
-49 AAQADG
+49 AAGAKK
-55 QPLVELHCGRM
+55 QPLVSLHRGRM
-66 DREQMQKFLHDE
+66 DRKQIEEFLCNE

-84 DATHPYARAVTEN
+84 DATHPYARVVTEN
-97 LWGAV
+97 IRDAV
-102 DTLKSLEKDAHFPIY
+102 KTQSPIY
-117 LRLEREIAGITEA
+117 LRLEREISETPEA
-130 DGNVTNIQYFENNA
+130 ENPAVSIRYFESNA
-144 DCAKA
+144 DCAKV

-167 VYCASGRLNNRLYVR
+167 TYCASGRLHERLYVR

-192 CMDQGIKGRQ
+192 CMEQGIKGRQ

-217 ILKQYDIRHMV
+217 ILKQYDIHHMV

-235 GGYQEKLA
+235 GGYQEKLEA
-243 AAEMLGIPVYV
+243 AKMLGIPVYV
-254 IEPAQKTSDA
+254 IQPVKNTVEAI
-264 AGNIPGTD
+264 GNMPRTD
-272 AYSFAGICGKLE
+272 TYSFEGICGKLE
-284 QLCDCKLSPQ
+284 QLCDCKLSGQ
-294 GSLEICLAGIGMGS
+294 GSMEICLAGIGMGS

-327 GAERMIEGYSA
+327 GAERMIERYSA
-338 RIEKKP
+338 KIEKRP
-344 YYMTAQILPY
+344 YYMADQILPY
-354 LEQLQE
+354 LEQLQKNG
-360 SESLAQQGTLR
+360 LTAQKDPLR

-385 CRKLYVALQEAIAAG
+385 CRKLYVALQETIAAG
-400 QLKGSVKILPGISS
+400 ALNARVRILPGISS

-427 DAAVLSMHGK
+427 DAAILSMHGK
-437 KLNHLPA
+437 KLNRLSA
-444 TVAGHEKTFL
+444 TVESHEKVFL
-454 LTSGSEDIRKIGRML
+454 LTSGSEDIRKIGRLLAEAGL
-469 TETGLG
+469 TD
-475 TCEVIVGYQLS
+475 CEVIVGYQMS
-486 YPEEN
+486 YPEES
-491 IRILTPE
+491 IRILTPG

-504 EDGLYTCMIRNPHP
+504 EEGLYTCLIRNPHW
-518 QPGRLTHGR
+518 QPERLTHGR
-527 EDTCFLRD
+527 ADICFLRD
-535 SSGTEG
+535 A
-541 KMRRTPMTKEEVREV
+541 KTPMTKEEVREV
-556 SICKLHLTERSV
+556 SICKLHLTQNAV

-576 GSVAVEIAGLS
+576 GSVAIEIAGVP
-587 GQLQVYA
+587 GGVQVYA

-610 HFRMDNMEI
+610 QFHMDNIQI

-641 SGGRLQEILQV
+641 SGGRLPDILQT

-671 IAELREVMETFPVED
+671 IAELKEVLDTFPVEE

-693 VNRVKKFWSYHL
+693 VSRVKKLGGYHL

-719 RERETDLVDKVKKAL
+719 RETGTDPMDNAKKTKPGIGETGNGK
-734 LAEEENRNR
+734 
-743 GNGEVQR
+743 NGEVQR

>member
-39 VMREQTDSTE
+39 VMREQMDAE
-49 AAQADG
+49 AAGAKK
-55 QPLVELHCGRM
+55 QPLVFLHRGRM
-66 DREQMQKFLHDE
+66 DRKQMEEFLCNE
-78 GYEIVV
+78 GYDIVV
-84 DATHPYARAVTEN
+84 DATHPYARVVTEN
-97 LWGAV
+97 IRDAV
-102 DTLKSLEKDAHFPIY
+102 KTQSPIY
-117 LRLEREIAGITEA
+117 LRLEREISQTPEA
-130 DGNVTNIQYFENNA
+130 EDPAVSIRYFESNA

-167 VYCASGRLNNRLYVR
+167 TYCASGRLHDRLYVR

-192 CMDQGIKGRQ
+192 CMEQGIKGRQ

-235 GGYQEKLA
+235 GGYQEKLEA
-243 AAEMLGIPVYV
+243 AKMLGIPVYV
-254 IEPAQKTSDA
+254 IEPARKTPDA
-264 AGNIPGTD
+264 TGHMLRTD
-272 AYSFAGICGKLE
+272 TYSFTGICEKLE
-284 QLCDCKLSPQ
+284 QLCDCKLSGQ
-294 GSLEICLAGIGMGS
+294 GSMEICLAGIGMGS

-318 AIETADILL
+318 AIETVDILL
-327 GAERMIEGYSA
+327 GAERMIERYSA
-338 RIEKKP
+338 KIEKRP
-344 YYMTAQILPY
+344 YYMAEQILPY
-354 LEQLQE
+354 LEQLQKNG
-360 SESLAQQGTLR
+360 LTAQKDPLR

-400 QLKGSVKILPGISS
+400 ALNAEVRILPGISS

-427 DAAVLSMHGK
+427 DAAILSMHGK
-437 KLNHLPA
+437 KLNRLSA
-444 TVAGHEKTFL
+444 TVESHEKVFL
-454 LTSGSEDIRKIGRML
+454 LTSGSEDIRKIGRLLAEAGL
-469 TETGLG
+469 TD
-475 TCEVIVGYQLS
+475 CEVTVGYQMS
-486 YPEEN
+486 YPEES
-491 IRILTPE
+491 IRILTPG

-504 EDGLYTCMIRNPHP
+504 EEGLYTCLIRNPHW
-518 QPGRLTHGR
+518 QPERLTHGR
-527 EDTCFLRD
+527 ADICFLRD
-535 SSGTEG
+535 A
-541 KMRRTPMTKEEVREV
+541 KTPMTKEEVREV
-556 SICKLHLTERSV
+556 SICKLHLTQNAV

-576 GSVAVEIAGLS
+576 GSVAIEIAGMP
-587 GQLQVYA
+587 GGVQVYA

-599 EAVELLRKNRE
+599 EAVELLRKNRAQF
-610 HFRMDNMEI
+610 HMDNIQI

-641 SGGRLQEILQV
+641 SGGRLLDILRV

-671 IAELREVMETFPVED
+671 IAELKEVLDTFPVAE

-693 VNRVKKFWSYHL
+693 VSRVKKLGGYHL
-705 PQAENPVWICSFTF
+705 PKAENPVWICSFTF
-719 RERETDLVDKVKKAL
+719 RETGTDPMDNAKKTKQDAGE
-734 LAEEENRNR
+734 AGN
-743 GNGEVQR
+743 GKNGEVQR

>member
-1 MKKIVIFAGTTEGRR
+1 MKKLVIFAGTTEGRR

-39 VMREQTDSTE
+39 VMREQTESTK
-49 AAQADG
+49 AMQTAG
-55 QPLVELHCGRM
+55 QPIVNLHCGRM

-84 DATHPYARAVTEN
+84 DATHPYAQVVTEN
-97 LWGAV
+97 IRDAV
-102 DTLKSLEKDAHFPIY
+102 ETQSSIY
-117 LRLEREIAGITEA
+117 LRLERKIDGITEA
-130 DGNVTNIQYFENNA
+130 DGIVTNVQYFENNA

-161 GSKELA
+161 GSKELPT
-167 VYCASGRLNNRLYVR
+167 YCASGRLHDRLYVR

-192 CMDQGIKGRQ
+192 CMEQGIKGRQ

-217 ILKQYDIRHMV
+217 ILKQYDIHHMV

-235 GGYQEKLA
+235 GGYQEKLEA
-243 AAEMLGIPVYV
+243 AKILGIPVYV
-254 IEPAQKTSDA
+254 IQPVKKAVDT
-264 AGNIPGTD
+264 
-272 AYSFAGICGKLE
+272 YSFAEICGKLE
-284 QLCDCKLSPQ
+284 QLCGCKLSGQ
-294 GSLEICLAGIGMGS
+294 GSMEICLAGIGMGS

-327 GAERMIEGYSA
+327 GAERMIERYSA
-338 RIEKKP
+338 KIEKRP
-344 YYMTAQILPY
+344 YYMTEQILPY
-354 LEQLQE
+354 LEQLQKNG
-360 SESLAQQGTLR
+360 LTAQKGPLR

-385 CRKLYVALQEAIAAG
+385 CRKLYVALQEAVAVGVLNAG
-400 QLKGSVKILPGISS
+400 VRILPGISS
-414 VVSLAARVGESYE
+414 VATLAARVGESYE
-427 DAAVLSMHGK
+427 DAAILSMHGK
-437 KLNHLPA
+437 KLNRLSA
-444 TVAGHEKTFL
+444 TVESHEKVFL
-454 LTSGSEDIRKIGRML
+454 LTSGSADIRKIGHLFAEAGL
-469 TETGLG
+469 TD
-475 TCEVIVGYQLS
+475 CEVIVGYQLS
-486 YPEEN
+486 YPEES
-491 IRILTPE
+491 IRILTPG
-498 QCEEIT
+498 QCEDIT
-504 EDGLYTCMIRNPHP
+504 EEGLYTCLIRNPHW
-518 QPGRLTHGR
+518 QPERLTHGR
-527 EDTCFLRD
+527 ADTCFLRD
-535 SSGTEG
+535 A
-541 KMRRTPMTKEEVREV
+541 KTPMTKEEVREV
-556 SICKLHLTERSV
+556 SICKLNLTQNAV

-576 GSVAVEIAGLS
+576 GSVAIEIAGVP
-587 GQLQVYA
+587 GGVQVYA

-610 HFRMDNMEI
+610 HFRMDNIQI

-641 SGGRLQEILQV
+641 SGGRLLDILQT

-671 IAELREVMETFPVED
+671 IAELKEVLDTFPVEE

-693 VNRVKKFWSYHL
+693 VSRVKKLLSYHL

-719 RERETDLVDKVKKAL
+719 RETGTDPMDNAKKTKQNAVETG
-734 LAEEENRNR
+734 NGR
-743 GNGEVQR
+743 NGEVQR

>member
-39 VMREQTDSTE
+39 VMREQTKGIE
-49 AAQADG
+49 AAGAKG
-55 QPLVELHCGRM
+55 QPLVSLHRGRM
-66 DREQMQKFLHDE
+66 DRQQMEEFLRNE

-84 DATHPYARAVTEN
+84 DATHPYARVVTEN
-97 LWGAV
+97 IRDAV
-102 DTLKSLEKDAHFPIY
+102 KTQSSIY
-117 LRLEREIAGITEA
+117 LRLEREISETPEA
-130 DGNVTNIQYFENNA
+130 EDPDVSIRYFESNA
-144 DCAKA
+144 DCAKE

-167 VYCASGRLNNRLYVR
+167 TYCASGRLHDRLYVR

-192 CMDQGIKGRQ
+192 CMEQGIKGRQ

-217 ILKQYDIRHMV
+217 ILKQYDICHMV

-235 GGYQEKLA
+235 GGYQEKLEA
-243 AAEMLGIPVYV
+243 AKMLGIPVYV
-254 IEPAQKTSDA
+254 IQPARK
-264 AGNIPGTD
+264 AGEAMWNMPRTD
-272 AYSFAGICGKLE
+272 MYSFAGICGKLE
-284 QLCDCKLSPQ
+284 QLCACKLSGQ
-294 GSLEICLAGIGMGS
+294 GSMEICLAGIGMGS

-327 GAERMIEGYSA
+327 GAERMIERYSA
-338 RIEKKP
+338 KIEKRP
-344 YYMTAQILPY
+344 YYMTEQILPY
-354 LEQLQE
+354 LEQLQKNGIT
-360 SESLAQQGTLR
+360 AQKDPLR

-385 CRKLYVALQEAIAAG
+385 CRKLYVALQEAVAAG
-400 QLKGSVKILPGISS
+400 ALNAGVRILPGISS
-414 VVSLAARVGESYE
+414 VVSLAARLGESYE
-427 DAAVLSMHGK
+427 DAVILSMHGK
-437 KLNHLPA
+437 KLNRLSA
-444 TVAGHEKTFL
+444 TVESHEKVFL
-454 LTSGSEDIRKIGRML
+454 LTSGSEDIRKIGRLLAEAGM
-469 TETGLG
+469 TD
-475 TCEVIVGYQLS
+475 CEVIVGYQMS
-486 YPEEN
+486 YPEES
-491 IRILTPE
+491 IRILTPG
-498 QCEEIT
+498 QCEKIT
-504 EDGLYTCMIRNPHP
+504 EEGLYTCLIRNPHW
-518 QPGRLTHGR
+518 QPERLTHGR
-527 EDTCFLRD
+527 ADICFLRD
-535 SSGTEG
+535 DSENEG
-541 KMRRTPMTKEEVREV
+541 KLRRTPMTKEEVREV
-556 SICKLHLTERSV
+556 SICKLHLTQNAV

-576 GSVAVEIAGLS
+576 GSVAIEIAGVP
-587 GQLQVYA
+587 GRVQVYA

-610 HFRMDNMEI
+610 HFHMDNIQI

-641 SGGRLQEILQV
+641 SGGRLMDILQV

-671 IAELREVMETFPVED
+671 IAELKEVLDTFPVEE

-693 VNRVKKFWSYHL
+693 VSRVKKLLSYHL

-719 RERETDLVDKVKKAL
+719 RETGTDPMDNSKKTKQDAGETGNGK
-734 LAEEENRNR
+734 
-743 GNGEVQR
+743 NGEVQR

>member
-39 VMREQTDSTE
+39 VMREQTDAE
-49 AAQADG
+49 AARTKG
-55 QPLVELHCGRM
+55 HSLVSLHRGRM
-66 DREQMQKFLHDE
+66 DRKQMEEFLCND

-84 DATHPYARAVTEN
+84 DATHPYARVVTEN
-97 LWGAV
+97 IRDAV
-102 DTLKSLEKDAHFPIY
+102 KTQSSIY
-117 LRLEREIAGITEA
+117 LRLERKISQTPEA
-130 DGNVTNIQYFENNA
+130 EDPAVSIRYFESNA
-144 DCAKA
+144 DCAKV

-167 VYCASGRLNNRLYVR
+167 TYCASGRLRERLYVR

-192 CMDQGIKGRQ
+192 CMEQGIKGRQ

-235 GGYQEKLA
+235 GGYLEKLEA
-243 AAEMLGIPVYV
+243 AKMLGIPVYV
-254 IEPAQKTSDA
+254 IQPVKNTVEAI
-264 AGNIPGTD
+264 GNMPRTD
-272 AYSFAGICGKLE
+272 TYSFAGICGKLE
-284 QLCDCKLSPQ
+284 QLCDCKLSGQ
-294 GSLEICLAGIGMGS
+294 GSMEICLAGIGMGS

-327 GAERMIEGYSA
+327 GAERMIERYSA
-338 RIEKKP
+338 KIEKRP
-344 YYMTAQILPY
+344 YYMTEQILPY
-354 LEQLQE
+354 LEQLQKNGIT
-360 SESLAQQGTLR
+360 AQKDPLR

-385 CRKLYVALQEAIAAG
+385 CRKLYVALQETIAAG
-400 QLKGSVKILPGISS
+400 ALNARVRILPGISS

-427 DAAVLSMHGK
+427 DAAILSMHGK
-437 KLNHLPA
+437 KLNRLSA
-444 TVAGHEKTFL
+444 TVESHEKVFL
-454 LTSGSEDIRKIGRML
+454 LTSGSEDIRKIGRLLAEAGL
-469 TETGLG
+469 TD
-475 TCEVIVGYQLS
+475 CEVIVGYQMS
-486 YPEEN
+486 YPEES
-491 IRILTPE
+491 IRILTPG

-504 EDGLYTCMIRNPHP
+504 EEGLYTCLIRNPHW
-518 QPGRLTHGR
+518 QPERLTHGR
-527 EDTCFLRD
+527 ADICFLRD
-535 SSGTEG
+535 A
-541 KMRRTPMTKEEVREV
+541 KTPMTKEEVREV
-556 SICKLHLTERSV
+556 SICKLHLTQNAV

-576 GSVAVEIAGLS
+576 GSVAIEIAGVP
-587 GQLQVYA
+587 GGVQVYA

-610 HFRMDNMEI
+610 QFHMDNIQI

-641 SGGRLQEILQV
+641 SGGRLLDILQT

-671 IAELREVMETFPVED
+671 IAELKEVLDTFPVEE

-693 VNRVKKFWSYHL
+693 VSRVKKLGGYHL

-719 RERETDLVDKVKKAL
+719 RETGTDPMDNAKKTKQGAGETGNGK
-734 LAEEENRNR
+734 
-743 GNGEVQR
+743 NGEVQR

>member
-39 VMREQTDSTE
+39 VMREQMDAE
-49 AAQADG
+49 AAGAKK
-55 QPLVELHCGRM
+55 QPLVSLHRGRM
-66 DREQMQKFLHDE
+66 DRKQIEEFLCNE

-84 DATHPYARAVTEN
+84 DATHPYARVVTEN
-97 LWGAV
+97 IRDAV
-102 DTLKSLEKDAHFPIY
+102 KTQSPIY
-117 LRLEREIAGITEA
+117 LRLEREISETPEA
-130 DGNVTNIQYFENNA
+130 ENPAVSIRYFESNA
-144 DCAKA
+144 DCAKV

-167 VYCASGRLNNRLYVR
+167 TYCASGRLHERLYVR

-192 CMDQGIKGRQ
+192 CMEQGIKGRQ

-235 GGYQEKLA
+235 GGYQEKLEA
-243 AAEMLGIPVYV
+243 AKMLGIPVYV
-254 IEPAQKTSDA
+254 IQPVKNTVEAI
-264 AGNIPGTD
+264 GNMPRTD
-272 AYSFAGICGKLE
+272 TYSFEGICGKLE
-284 QLCDCKLSPQ
+284 QLCDCKLSGQ
-294 GSLEICLAGIGMGS
+294 GSMEICLAGIGMGS

-327 GAERMIEGYSA
+327 GAERMIERYSA
-338 RIEKKP
+338 KIEKRP
-344 YYMTAQILPY
+344 YYMADQILPY
-354 LEQLQE
+354 LEQLQKNG
-360 SESLAQQGTLR
+360 LTAQKDPLR

-385 CRKLYVALQEAIAAG
+385 CRKLYVALQETIAAG
-400 QLKGSVKILPGISS
+400 ALNARVRILPGISS

-427 DAAVLSMHGK
+427 DAAILSMHGK
-437 KLNHLPA
+437 KLNRLSA
-444 TVAGHEKTFL
+444 TVESHEKVFL
-454 LTSGSEDIRKIGRML
+454 LTSGSEDIRKIGRLLAEAGL
-469 TETGLG
+469 TD
-475 TCEVIVGYQLS
+475 CEVIVGYQMS
-486 YPEEN
+486 YPEES
-491 IRILTPE
+491 IRILTPG

-504 EDGLYTCMIRNPHP
+504 EEGLYTCLIRNPHW
-518 QPGRLTHGR
+518 QPERLTHGR
-527 EDTCFLRD
+527 ADICFLRD
-535 SSGTEG
+535 A
-541 KMRRTPMTKEEVREV
+541 KTPMTKEEVREV
-556 SICKLHLTERSV
+556 SICKLHLTQNAV

-576 GSVAVEIAGLS
+576 GSVALEIAGVP
-587 GQLQVYA
+587 GGVQVYA

-610 HFRMDNMEI
+610 QFHMDNIQI

-641 SGGRLQEILQV
+641 SGGRLPDILQT

-671 IAELREVMETFPVED
+671 IAELKEVLDTFPVEE

-693 VNRVKKFWSYHL
+693 VSRVKKLGGYHL

-719 RERETDLVDKVKKAL
+719 RETGTDPMDNAKKTKPGIGETGNGK
-734 LAEEENRNR
+734 
-743 GNGEVQR
+743 NGEVQR